1 MYENSL
7 DVGLT
12 RYLSNESL
20 EKIRKTTVGIAG
32 AGGLGSNV
40 AQMLVRCG
48 FCKFVLVDFDI
59 IEPSNLNRQFFFFDQ
74 IGKSKVLALTENLK
88 KINPTIDVQAHVIRI
103 TRDNTA
109 EIFGDCDILV
119 EAMDKPDSKATFVSA
134 ALPLNKPVICV
145 SGIAGFGH
153 SDDIKITKKSANW
166 YMVGDG
172 ESGIGEGVPPLAPR
186 VMVAAAKQA
195 DIVLSL
201 ALENR

>member
-1 MYENSL
+1 MCENSL
-7 DVGLT
+7 DRGLS

-20 EKIRKTTVGIAG
+20 AKIRKTTVGIAG

-48 FCKFVLVDFDI
+48 FCKFVIADFDI
-59 IEPSNLNRQFFFFDQ
+59 VEPSNLNRQFFFADQ
-74 IGKSKVLALTENLK
+74 IGQNKVEALTKNLK
-88 KINPTIDVQAHVIRI
+88 KVNPDMDVEAQVIKI

-109 EIFGDCDILV
+109 EIFGGCDILV
-119 EAMDKPDSKATFVSA
+119 EAMDKPDSKAAFVSA
-134 ALPLNKPVICV
+134 ALPLQKPVICV

-172 ESGIGEGVPPLAPR
+172 ESDIGNGIPPLAPR

-195 DIVLSL
+195 DIVLDLVLKS
-201 ALENR
+201 E